1 MKDAGKHQRHLS
13 GRQSHKTLH
22 YDLGGRMDEG
32 EVLKQN
38 RIQRIVFTIP
48 Q

>member
-22 YDLGGRMDEG
+22 YDLGGGWMKG
-32 EVLKQN
+32 KSLN
-38 RIQRIVFTIP
+38 RTGSKELC
-48 Q
+48 